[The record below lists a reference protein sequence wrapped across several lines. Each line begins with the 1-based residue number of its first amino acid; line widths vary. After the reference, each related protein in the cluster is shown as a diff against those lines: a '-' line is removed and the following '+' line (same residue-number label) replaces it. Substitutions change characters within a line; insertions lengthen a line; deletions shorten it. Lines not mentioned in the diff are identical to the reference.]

1 MVAKS
6 INSNFFGKIFCGIKS
21 VYADTIFLLGGFYII
36 AFNRDLK
43 RFTIEIKTE
52 HGSRP
57 LMGTEATND
66 MITVAP
72 DSSSSPCKVTSTPFL
87 YSRTRYVILPS
98 RGDPFKWV
106 EGTTVFVCPL
116 ADLIIIENGQEFF
129 FSPKGGFCLCKQHTL
144 RAKKGEDYWKLSR
157 RRFSTPLIAVFE
169 V

>member
-106 EGTTVFVCPL
+106 EGTTVFVCHLPTWSL
-116 ADLIIIENGQEFF
+116 SKMVKS
-129 FSPKGGFCLCKQHTL
+129 FSFHQRGAFVCVSSTHWEQ
-144 RAKKGEDYWKLSR
+144 KKVKTTGN
-157 RRFSTPLIAVFE
+157 
-169 V
+169 